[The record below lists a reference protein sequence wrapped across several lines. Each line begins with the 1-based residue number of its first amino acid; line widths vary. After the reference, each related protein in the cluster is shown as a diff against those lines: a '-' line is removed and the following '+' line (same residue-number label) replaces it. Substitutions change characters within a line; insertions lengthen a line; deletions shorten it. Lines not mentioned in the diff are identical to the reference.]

1 LKQSIDFERFFKDNY
16 ARYFYFALQFIPNPE
31 ECKDIV
37 SDAFE
42 YAWKETARGNRNVVN
57 WNNYMYSC
65 IRNKCIDYIRHKMVE
80 EKHAAFYLQMYQ
92 EGTDYEELDERI
104 RTMYRM
110 LDDLAP
116 KTRLIL
122 RECYLHKK
130 SYKEVAEELGVTTD
144 AVKKHIVK
152 ALKTLRGK
160 ISKIDPEEST

>member
-1 LKQSIDFERFFKDNY
+1 
-16 ARYFYFALQFIPNPE
+16 
-31 ECKDIV
+31 
-37 SDAFE
+37 
-42 YAWKETARGNRNVVN
+42 
-57 WNNYMYSC
+57 
-65 IRNKCIDYIRHKMVE
+65 MVE

-92 EGTDYEELDERI
+92 DGTDYEELDERI

-122 RECYLHKK
+122 QECYLHKK